1 MLFDFN
7 FSLDI
12 MDLVVIVSLFV
23 VLYTLRT
30 IKQIEDALA
39 VVFISLNEMTKGNPV
54 VFDVDEDGELNVSF
68 PLKKEDEDAE

>member
-30 IKQIEDALA
+30 IKQIEEALA
-39 VVFISLNEMTKGNPV
+39 VVFLSLNEMTKGNPV

>member
-7 FSLDI
+7 VSLDI

>member
-1 MLFDFN
+1 MLFDLN

-30 IKQIEDALA
+30 IKQIEEALA
-39 VVFISLNEMTKGNPV
+39 VVFLSLNEMTKGNPV

>member
-39 VVFISLNEMTKGNPV
+39 VVFLSLNEMTKGNPV